1 MKDRKSPQK
10 LAIIAYITVCIIWG
24 STYLAIRIAV
34 MDFPPLLSAG
44 IRFICA
50 GSIMF
55 IYAFIKGR
63 PLPGSTQIRNQSIIG
78 LALLLGGNS
87 MVVLGSQLLNS
98 GIVSLLF
105 ATAPLFIAI
114 GQIVMP
120 TGEKLAPAGW
130 LGLLIGFG
138 GVAYLILSAKENL
151 DISIKGTF
159 IVLLGAAFWATG
171 SILSSKFKNGDG
183 AIEFDLGIQMLAGG
197 LGLTVFG
204 LLFGEASRLVVSA
217 PAIFAILYL
226 IFFGSLLGYSSYI
239 YLLQVW
245 PATRASTYTYIN
257 PFVAMF
263 LGFLIL
269 REPLTIHVLI
279 GTVIILLGVFMVQ
292 FFGKAQDKNEMNIAN
307 ATD

>member
-138 GVAYLILSAKENL
+138 GVALFNFECKRKPGYFHKGNFYRSPRCGILGNR
-151 DISIKGTF
+151 F
-159 IVLLGAAFWATG
+159 HIV
-171 SILSSKFKNGDG
+171 K
-183 AIEFDLGIQMLAGG
+183 
-197 LGLTVFG
+197 
-204 LLFGEASRLVVSA
+204 
-217 PAIFAILYL
+217 
-226 IFFGSLLGYSSYI
+226 
-239 YLLQVW
+239 QV
-245 PATRASTYTYIN
+245 
-257 PFVAMF
+257 
-263 LGFLIL
+263 
-269 REPLTIHVLI
+269 
-279 GTVIILLGVFMVQ
+279 
-292 FFGKAQDKNEMNIAN
+292 
-307 ATD
+307 